1 MVKHYSIGLKPYLRG
16 VHLITEEIVK
26 GLETLPEEGLLNL
39 LLQHTSAGITINENA
54 DPDVRHDLNSFFDK
68 IAPENQR
75 FYNHTME
82 GPDDMP
88 AHIKSMLCGVSLSIP
103 IRNGRLA
110 LGTWQGIYLC
120 EFRNNGGQRKI
131 LATIIS

>member
-1 MVKHYSIGLKPYLRG
+1 MVKHYSIGLKPYHRG
-16 VHLITEEIVK
+16 VHLITDEILKDLVP
-26 GLETLPEEGLLNL
+26 LPEEGLLNL

-54 DPDVRHDLNSFFDK
+54 DPDVRHDLNLFFDK
-68 IAPENQR
+68 IVLENQH
-75 FYNHTME
+75 YYTHTME
-82 GPDDMP
+82 GSDDMP

-103 IRNGRLA
+103 IHNGRLA

-131 LATIIS
+131 VATILS